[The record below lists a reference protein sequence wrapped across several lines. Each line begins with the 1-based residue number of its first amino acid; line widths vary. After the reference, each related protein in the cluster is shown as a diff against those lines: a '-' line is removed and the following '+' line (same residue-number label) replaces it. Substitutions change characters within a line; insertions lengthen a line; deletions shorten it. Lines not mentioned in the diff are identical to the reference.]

1 MISMLSGVVIWCSP
15 CQGQFT
21 PGDAR
26 QFQDIVNKMRHFL
39 RACAFLAEMIPAT
52 LVQLVIVI
60 FQQCQT
66 EAVDAAQ
73 RCAQIVGDG
82 INGAGWT

>member
-1 MISMLSGVVIWCSP
+1 
-15 CQGQFT
+15 
-21 PGDAR
+21 
-26 QFQDIVNKMRHFL
+26 
-39 RACAFLAEMIPAT
+39 MIPAT